1 MKLGTSAR
9 VGTTGG
15 TATVHRGL
23 RTGTPF
29 WLRRGQVRMASSP
42 LTANLSVD
50 VAVVGGG
57 VSGALVV
64 DAMLSSGK
72 RVVVLDR
79 RGPVKGS
86 TPASTAL
93 LQFEIDQPLIHLAQ
107 KIGYQRAV
115 RAYWRS
121 AAAVDILR
129 GRIADLG
136 LQCSFRERNSVYLP
150 GNVLNVVALKREAAA
165 RVNVGLRS
173 RFIGANELRA
183 LTGIEKPGAIL
194 SSGCGEVDPVAL
206 VAGLWHS
213 ALSRGARIYAP
224 TEVVDID
231 PGPAHVTLTT
241 AEGYAVRARHVVF
254 ATGYEL
260 VKWLKPRRYKIISTW
275 AMATVPQPERLWPS
289 RCLIWE
295 AADPYLYVRTTLD
308 GRVIAGGEDEAFSND
323 IRRDALM
330 PQKIV
335 AIRRKLKKLL
345 PRLNTQPEFTW
356 AGCFGASATGLPAM
370 GAVPGAS
377 RCFAVLGYGGNGIT
391 FSVIAAQLIQRAIL
405 GPPDPDADLFALVA

>member
-1 MKLGTSAR
+1 MR
-9 VGTTGG
+9 NNYI
-15 TATVHRGL
+15 TATVPRDL
-23 RTGTPF
+23 RSGTPF
-29 WLRRGQVRMASSP
+29 WLRRGNVKVACSS
-42 LTANLSVD
+42 LTANLNVD
-50 VAVVGGG
+50 VAVVGAG

-64 DAMLSSGK
+64 DALLGSGK
-72 RVVVLDR
+72 RIVVLDR
-79 RGPVKGS
+79 RGPVRGS

-121 AAAVDILR
+121 ATAVDILR

-136 LQCSFRERNSVYLP
+136 LRCGFRERQTVYLP
-150 GNVLNVVALKREAAA
+150 GNELNVAALKREAAA
-165 RVNVGLRS
+165 RAKVGLRS

-206 VAGLWHS
+206 VTGLWRF

-224 TEVVDID
+224 TEVVDVD
-231 PGPAHVTLTT
+231 PGLAHVTLTT
-241 AEGYAVRARHVVF
+241 AEGYTVRARHVVF

-260 VKWLKPRRYKIISTW
+260 VKLIKPRRYKVISTW
-275 AMATVPQPERLWPS
+275 AMATAPQPERLWPS

-323 IRRDALM
+323 IRRDSLS
-330 PQKIV
+330 PQKII
-335 AIRRKLKKLL
+335 AIRRKLEKLL
-345 PRLNTQPEFTW
+345 PRLDTKPEFTW
-356 AGCFGASATGLPAM
+356 AGCFGASATGLPAI
-370 GAVPGAS
+370 GAIPGAA

-391 FSVIAAQLIQRAIL
+391 FSMIAAQVIQRAIL
-405 GPPDPDADLFALVA
+405 GLHDPDADLFSLVA

>member
-1 MKLGTSAR
+1 LKRGTGATF
-9 VGTTGG
+9 GTAVV
-15 TATVHRGL
+15 TATVPRDL
-23 RTGTPF
+23 RSGRPF
-29 WLRRGQVRMASSP
+29 WLRRGNVKVGSSP

-50 VAVVGGG
+50 VAVVGAGI
-57 VSGALVV
+57 SGALVA
-64 DAMLSSGK
+64 DAMLSAGK

-121 AAAVDILR
+121 ATAVDILR
-129 GRIADLG
+129 GRIADLR
-136 LQCSFRERNSVYLP
+136 LRCSFRERQTLYLP
-150 GNVLNVVALKREAAA
+150 GNELNVAGLKREAAA
-165 RVNVGLRS
+165 RTTVGLRS

-183 LTGIEKPGAIL
+183 LSGIEKPCAIL

-206 VAGLWHS
+206 VAGLWRC
-213 ALSRGARIYAP
+213 AVSRGARIYAP
-224 TEVVDID
+224 TEVVDIE
-231 PGPAHVTLTT
+231 PRPAHVTLTT
-241 AEGYAVRARHVVF
+241 AEGFTVRARHVVF

-260 VKWLKPRRYKIISTW
+260 VKLIKPRRYKVISTW
-275 AMATVPQPERLWPS
+275 AMATAPQPERLWPS

-323 IRRDALM
+323 IRRDALTS
-330 PQKIV
+330 QKII
-335 AIRRKLKKLL
+335 AIRRKLEKLL
-345 PRLNTQPEFTW
+345 PRLDTQPEFTW
-356 AGCFGASATGLPAM
+356 AGCFGASATGLPAI
-370 GAVPGAS
+370 GAIPGAS
-377 RCFAVLGYGGNGIT
+377 RCFAVMGYGGNGIT
-391 FSVIAAQLIQRAIL
+391 FSVIAAQVIQRAIL
-405 GPPDPDADLFALVA
+405 GLPDPDADLFALVV